1 MAAPYQKELPEAE
14 KNISQKGVKRMKA
27 GVRNQL
33 TGTVVEIKEGDIMAE
48 VIIQVGDNQITSV
61 MTTDSLKEAGF
72 KVGNEATALI
82 KAINVVMIK

>member
-1 MAAPYQKELPEAE
+1 MQ
-14 KNISQKGVKRMKA
+14 A

-33 TGTVVEIKEGDIMAE
+33 TGTVVVIKECVIMAE

>member
-1 MAAPYQKELPEAE
+1 M
-14 KNISQKGVKRMKA
+14 SQKGVKRMEA

-33 TGTVVEIKEGDIMAE
+33 TGRVVEIKESDLMSE

-72 KVGNEATALI
+72 KMGDEATALI
-82 KAINVVMIK
+82 KAINVVLTK

>member
-1 MAAPYQKELPEAE
+1 ME
-14 KNISQKGVKRMKA
+14 A

-33 TGTVVEIKEGDIMAE
+33 TGRVVEIKESDLMSE

-72 KVGNEATALI
+72 KMGDEATALI
-82 KAINVVMIK
+82 KAINVVLTK

>member
-1 MAAPYQKELPEAE
+1 MQ
-14 KNISQKGVKRMKA
+14 A

-48 VIIQVGDNQITSV
+48 VFIQVGDNQITSV
-61 MTTDSLKEAGF
+61 MTSDSLKEAGF

>member
-1 MAAPYQKELPEAE
+1 
-14 KNISQKGVKRMKA
+14 MKA

-33 TGTVVEIKEGDIMAE
+33 TGTVVEIKEGDIMSE
-48 VIIQVGDNQITSV
+48 VVIQVGDNQITSV

>member
-1 MAAPYQKELPEAE
+1 
-14 KNISQKGVKRMKA
+14 MKA

-33 TGTVVEIKEGDIMAE
+33 TGTVIEIKQGDIMSE
-48 VIIQVGDNQITSV
+48 VIIQVGDNEITSV
-61 MTTDSLKEAGF
+61 MTTDSLQEAGF

>member
-1 MAAPYQKELPEAE
+1 M
-14 KNISQKGVKRMKA
+14 RA

-33 TGTVVEIKEGDIMAE
+33 TGTVIEIKEGDIMSE

-72 KVGNEATALI
+72 IVGNEATALI

>member
-1 MAAPYQKELPEAE
+1 
-14 KNISQKGVKRMKA
+14 MKA

-33 TGTVVEIKEGDIMAE
+33 TGTVVEIKKGDIMAE

-61 MTTDSLKEAGF
+61 MTTDSLNEAGF

>member
-1 MAAPYQKELPEAE
+1 MQ
-14 KNISQKGVKRMKA
+14 A

-61 MTTDSLKEAGF
+61 MTSDSLKEAGF

>member
-1 MAAPYQKELPEAE
+1 L
-14 KNISQKGVKRMKA
+14 SQKGVKRMEA

-33 TGTVVEIKEGDIMAE
+33 TGRVVEIKESDLMSE

-72 KVGNEATALI
+72 KMGDEATALI
-82 KAINVVMIK
+82 KAINVVLTK